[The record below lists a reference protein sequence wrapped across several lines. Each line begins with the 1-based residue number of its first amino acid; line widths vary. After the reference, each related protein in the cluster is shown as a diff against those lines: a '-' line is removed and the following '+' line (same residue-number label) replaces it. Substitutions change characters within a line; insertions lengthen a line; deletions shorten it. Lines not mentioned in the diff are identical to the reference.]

1 MGVVSLASGP
11 SGFAKTE
18 VGLVDLVRP
27 VGQLCLVALL
37 RLVGHE
43 GPGPGPGGFGGFEG
57 SFKSSA
63 TSGLFRLM
71 GLAGLWL

>member
-1 MGVVSLASGP
+1 MSL
-11 SGFAKTE
+11 AKTE

-43 GPGPGPGGFGGFEG
+43 GPGLVGLVVLRDLLSPMQLVGFFG
-57 SFKSSA
+57 
-63 TSGLFRLM
+63 
-71 GLAGLWL
+71 

>member
-43 GPGPGPGGFGGFEG
+43 GPGQGGLVVLRDLLSPVQLVGFFG
-57 SFKSSA
+57 
-63 TSGLFRLM
+63 
-71 GLAGLWL
+71 

>member
-18 VGLVDLVRP
+18 VGLVDLVRLVRP

-43 GPGPGPGGFGGFEG
+43 GPGVVGLVVLRDLLSPVQLVGFFG
-57 SFKSSA
+57 
-63 TSGLFRLM
+63 
-71 GLAGLWL
+71 

>member
-1 MGVVSLASGP
+1 MVSLASGP

-43 GPGPGPGGFGGFEG
+43 GPGLVGLVVLRDLLSPVQLVGFFG
-57 SFKSSA
+57 
-63 TSGLFRLM
+63 
-71 GLAGLWL
+71 

>member
-1 MGVVSLASGP
+1 MSLASGP

-27 VGQLCLVALL
+27 VVQLCLVALL

-43 GPGPGPGGFGGFEG
+43 GPGLVGLVVLRDLLSPVQLVGFFG
-57 SFKSSA
+57 
-63 TSGLFRLM
+63 
-71 GLAGLWL
+71 

>member
-1 MGVVSLASGP
+1 MSLASGP

-43 GPGPGPGGFGGFEG
+43 GPGLVGLVVLRGLLSPVQLVGFFG
-57 SFKSSA
+57 
-63 TSGLFRLM
+63 
-71 GLAGLWL
+71 